1 MSEDNH
7 ELSSLIR
14 EMLDGQ
20 LDSEQRDELLRR
32 VEADDQARQLY
43 LDQISTHTALRAV
56 LADCIPGHDLD
67 ISNETMDEKSS
78 TMRRASPRRGILVTL
93 ASLAAATLLCLALWN
108 QPRDANDSPT
118 PTPAAVAKLSG
129 MRDASFGL
137 CDFAMSPGASLPEGT
152 LRLQSG
158 EVDLLFACGAE
169 MMLQGPAVL
178 RLKTPMLVVLE
189 SGRVSCN
196 VPEQAIGFKVESAE
210 YTVTDLGTRFEL
222 EVGQRQWV
230 RVLEGEVDVQPR
242 ESSGVR
248 LTEGETA
255 SVTRKR
261 VTRHRVPLQ
270 EIPLGNLFDD
280 PKGTPLRTAIRTDR
294 RGAIATSDSMGVQRV
309 VRGEEV
315 QGTIHEI
322 APGVRMNLGSLGWCD
337 MSSRGVINDSWCPY
351 TLRPIQTQE
360 SSERGEAGEQGK
372 AGEQVEVGEQGIG
385 LQACQFVTFDI
396 DEIRSAGGLLE
407 RELAFVADRVGVN
420 WDQPDDSEVNLAVVT
435 SDGKRVTGAWVN
447 GNQVDVV
454 AKNGIATIGDELPRY
469 AWRFSPVQF
478 FCPMDDSTRYVT
490 LISSAPS
497 DARLQ
502 SAHGVFSGARLKTGS
517 VDGWAARDGEFVQ
530 LGGALDQRFLF
541 GNQRWSDY
549 EFSFEALKRFGKE
562 GFLAIVRC
570 ADAKEFTWVNIGGW
584 QNRRTQVE
592 RKLRPQSRQGPVGP
606 LSDFVI
612 EAERWYRIR
621 VRCEGFTVSLFV
633 DDELVLRYED
643 DGRMQRRGK
652 VGIGTWA
659 TSASFRNFRV
669 ESLDGEVLFEA
680 LADSD
685 SN

>member
-1 MSEDNH
+1 MSDNNQ
-7 ELSSLIR
+7 ELAFLIR

-20 LDSEQRDELLRR
+20 LESEQRDELLRR
-32 VEADDQARQLY
+32 VESDDHARQLY

-56 LADCIPGHDLD
+56 LADCIPDLD
-67 ISNETMDEKSS
+67 LNLSNQTMHGASS
-78 TMRRASPRRGILVTL
+78 PTRRLSPRWGILVTL
-93 ASLAAATLLCLALWN
+93 ASLAATTLLCVALWN
-108 QPRDANDSPT
+108 QPRNASDSPT
-118 PTPAAVAKLSG
+118 PASVAKLLG

-158 EVDLLFACGAE
+158 EVNLKFACGAE
-169 MMLQGPAVL
+169 MTLQGPAVL
-178 RLKTPMLVVLE
+178 QLKTPMLAVLE

-196 VPEQAIGFKVESAE
+196 VPEQAIGFQVESAE

-230 RVLEGEVDVQPR
+230 RVLEGEVDVEPK
-242 ESSGVR
+242 ESNAVR

-255 SVTRKR
+255 SVTRKQ

-294 RGAIATSDSMGVQRV
+294 RGAMASSDSLGVQRV

-322 APGVRMNLGSLGWCD
+322 APGVRMNLDSLGWCE

-360 SSERGEAGEQGK
+360 SSEQGDVGEQTI
-372 AGEQVEVGEQGIG
+372 GEQGIG

-396 DEIRSAGGLLE
+396 DEIRSSGQFLE

-420 WDQPDDSEVNLAVVT
+420 WDQPDDSKVNLAVVT

-447 GNQVDVV
+447 GNQVDVQENDGV
-454 AKNGIATIGDELPRY
+454 AALGAELPRH

-478 FCPMDDSTRYVT
+478 FCPLDDSTRYLT

-530 LGGALDQRFLF
+530 LGDAADQRFLF
-541 GNQRWSDY
+541 GDQRWGDY
-549 EFSFEALKRFGKE
+549 EFSFEAMKRFGKE

-584 QNRRTQVE
+584 QNQRTQVE
-592 RKLRPQSRQGPVGP
+592 RKLRPQGRQGPVGP
-606 LSDFVI
+606 VSDFVI
-612 EAERWYRIR
+612 EEGRWYRIR
-621 VRCEGFTVSLFV
+621 VRCESDTVSLFV
-633 DDELVLRYED
+633 DDELLLQYED

-669 ESLDGEVLFEA
+669 ESLDGEVLFKA

>member
-1 MSEDNH
+1 LSDNNQ
-7 ELSSLIR
+7 ELSRLIR

-20 LDSEQRDELLRR
+20 LDSEQRDKLLRF
-32 VEADDQARQLY
+32 VESDDQARRLY
-43 LDQISTHTALRAV
+43 LDQISTHAALRAV
-56 LADCIPGHDLD
+56 LADCIPDHNVDF
-67 ISNETMDEKSS
+67 SNQTRFEHSS
-78 TMRRASPRRGILVTL
+78 TSQRTSPRWVALVL
-93 ASLAAATLLCLALWN
+93 VSLAATTLLCVALWN
-108 QPRDANDSPT
+108 RPRAASDS
-118 PTPAAVAKLSG
+118 PTPAAVAKLSA
-129 MRDASFGL
+129 MRDAAFGL

-152 LRLQSG
+152 LRVKSG
-158 EVDLLFACGAE
+158 EVDLQFACGAE
-169 MMLQGPAVL
+169 MTLQGPAVVH
-178 RLKTPMLVVLE
+178 LKTPMLAVLE

-196 VPEQAIGFKVESAE
+196 VPEQAIGFQVESAE

-222 EVGQRQWV
+222 EVGERQWV
-230 RVLEGEVDVQPR
+230 RVLEGEVDVEPK
-242 ESSGVR
+242 ESTAVR
-248 LTEGETA
+248 LTQGETA

-280 PKGTPLRTAIRTDR
+280 PKGTPLRTAIKTDR
-294 RGAIATSDSMGVQRV
+294 RGAMATAGSMGVQRV

-315 QGTIHEI
+315 QGTVHEI
-322 APGVRMNLGSLGWCD
+322 APGVKMNLDSLGWCE

-360 SSERGEAGEQGK
+360 SSKQGDF
-372 AGEQVEVGEQGIG
+372 GEQGIG
-385 LQACQFVTFDI
+385 LQACQFVTFDV
-396 DEIRSAGGLLE
+396 DEIRSAGRLFE

-420 WDQPDDSEVNLAVVT
+420 WDQPDDSQVNLAVIA
-435 SDGKRVTGAWVN
+435 SNGKQITGAWVN
-447 GNQVDVV
+447 GNQVDVIAEDGV
-454 AKNGIATIGDELPRY
+454 ATLGEELPRH

-478 FCPMDDSTRYVT
+478 FCPLEGSTRYIT

-502 SAHGVFSGARLKTGS
+502 SAHGVFSGARLKTGG

-530 LGGALDQRFLF
+530 LGDALDQRFLF
-541 GNQRWSDY
+541 GDQRWSDY
-549 EFSFEALKRFGKE
+549 EFSFEAMKRFGKE

-592 RKLRPQSRQGPVGP
+592 RKLRPQGRQRPIGPV
-606 LSDFVI
+606 SDFVI

-621 VRCEGFTVSLFV
+621 VRCEGYTVSLFV
-633 DDELVLRYED
+633 DDELLLQYED
-643 DGRMQRRGK
+643 DGRMQRQGK

-680 LADSD
+680 LADSN